1 MKKINILFLCVI
13 IMVSLVACNANGN
26 DKNNEV
32 TITVIEYLPSALN
45 VRNESLYYRDN
56 YSKNVLK
63 IKKDSEFSKDVF
75 VKYLKS
81 QNKLFGGF
89 GSGEF
94 IGFFTDQDLSFKY
107 DEEQT
112 VDKDITLYFE
122 RYSRES
128 ANQNYCMFTFEYENK
143 TYRVAKKF
151 SDLVTVDIFKNG
163 AYGKYINNEELRFYF
178 DSEYTDEVLFD
189 NKTVLDYYYKMKRDG
204 TYFAEI
210 KIYVVNII

>member
-26 DKNNEV
+26 DNNNEV

-128 ANQNYCMFTFEYENK
+128 ANQNHCMFTFEYENK

>member
-1 MKKINILFLCVI
+1 MKKINVLFLCVI
-13 IMVSLVACNANGN
+13 IMVSLVACNANGKDN
-26 DKNNEV
+26 DNEV

-45 VRNESLYYRDN
+45 IGNESLYYRDN

-63 IKKDSEFSKDVF
+63 IKKGSEFSKDVF

-94 IGFFTDQDLSFKY
+94 IGFFTDQDF
-107 DEEQT
+107 
-112 VDKDITLYFE
+112 TLYFE

-151 SDLVTVDIFKNG
+151 SDLVTDDIFTNG

>member
-1 MKKINILFLCVI
+1 MI
-13 IMVSLVACNANGN
+13 SLVACNSNGN
-26 DKNNEV
+26 DNNNEV

-45 VRNESLYYRDN
+45 IGNESLYYRDN
-56 YSKNVLK
+56 YSKNVIK
-63 IKKDSEFSKDVF
+63 IEKGTEFSKDVF
-75 VKYLKS
+75 LKHLKS

-122 RYSRES
+122 RYSRGS
-128 ANQNYCMFTFEYENK
+128 TNQNYCMFTFEYEK
-143 TYRVAKKF
+143 QAYRVAKKF

-163 AYGKYINNEELRFYF
+163 AYGKHINIEELKFYF
-178 DSEYTDEVLFD
+178 DLEYTDEVLFG
-189 NKTVLDYYYKMKRDG
+189 NKTVLDYYYKMMRDG
-204 TYFAEI
+204 PYFAEI
-210 KIYVVNII
+210 KIYVVKNI